1 MDYVT
6 FLSYANSLHIIFKKE
21 LSNFWTLFM
30 LLAANFVQ
38 SSTSSTIGKRISLSL
53 RLLLKIPQGDDK
65 TLFTKNMHLSLGRV
79 DIFLRFQFTQI
90 CQMSEMSNTYGCHP
104 NPSAWCILKAKILPT
119 TWKKSTT
126 KAYLQNYISKS
137 WMGFSYIGGLHYASQ
152 DVALPLTTFYLTH
165 RKL

>member
-1 MDYVT
+1 
-6 FLSYANSLHIIFKKE
+6 
-21 LSNFWTLFM
+21 M

-90 CQMSEMSNTYGCHP
+90 CQMSEMPNTYGCHP
-104 NPSAWCILKAKILPT
+104 NPSA
-119 TWKKSTT
+119 
-126 KAYLQNYISKS
+126 
-137 WMGFSYIGGLHYASQ
+137 
-152 DVALPLTTFYLTH
+152 
-165 RKL
+165 